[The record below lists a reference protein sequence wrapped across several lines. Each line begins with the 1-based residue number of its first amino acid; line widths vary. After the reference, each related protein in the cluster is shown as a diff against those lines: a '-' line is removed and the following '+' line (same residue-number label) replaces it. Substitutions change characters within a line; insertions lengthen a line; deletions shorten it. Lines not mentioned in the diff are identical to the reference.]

1 MRNGGALIPVVAAV
15 IEREGCLLI
24 GRRPRWKRHGG
35 LWEFPGGKVLAAES
49 FGDAVAREL
58 EEELG
63 LEVDGL
69 GPVLYRAV
77 DPGSP
82 FEIIFVQVSVSGVPT
97 AAEHEELA
105 WCPREALHQMALAP
119 ADARFVSEWTRT
131 PREHT

>member
-1 MRNGGALIPVVAAV
+1 MRYGGAPIPVVAAV
-15 IEREGCLLI
+15 IEREGLLLL
-24 GRRPRWKRHGG
+24 GRRPRQKRHGG
-35 LWEFPGGKVLAAES
+35 LWEFPGGKMLAGES

-63 LEVDGL
+63 LEVEGL
-69 GPVLYRAV
+69 GPVLSRAV

-82 FEIIFVQVSVSGVPT
+82 FAITFVQVSVSGVPA

-105 WCPREALHQMALAP
+105 WCPREALHRMALAP
-119 ADARFVSEWTRT
+119 ADARFVSEWTQV